1 MTHYDTLDAA
11 LEDIAKRSFYDDA
24 TVTPIPTH
32 SFSESTFTGAVTCD
46 YCGLMPLDDDDLG
59 AECGYEVA
67 DDYATSFPGD
77 VLLWD
82 DVSGVDWPSNADDH
96 SRLHDPA
103 EYYATAEHI
112 RYNLGA
118 AVEALERDQ
127 SVTFAY
133 AIVDATF
140 CDDHAY
146 PEECECDRTA
156 GWALLAAIH
165 DN

>member
-1 MTHYDTLDAA
+1 MTHYNTLDAA
-11 LEDIAKRSFYDDA
+11 LEDIAKRSFYEDA
-24 TVTPIPTH
+24 TVAPD
-32 SFSESTFTGAVTCD
+32 EGGFT
-46 YCGLMPLDDDDLG
+46 
-59 AECGYEVA
+59 VA

-82 DVSGVDWPSNADDH
+82 DVTGVDWPSNADDH

-103 EYYATAEHI
+103 EYYASAEHI
-112 RYNLGA
+112 RYNLST
-118 AVEALERDQ
+118 AVEALEGGQ

-133 AIVDATF
+133 TIVDAVA
-140 CDDHAY
+140 CDEH
-146 PEECECDRTA
+146 EHFGECECDRAA